1 MLVLLLPVRALTFLS
16 TIHEASTSRAFHQFV
31 GNLLLGLATIR
42 TSLMLMLR
50 EKPTYE
56 RYSRWTPC
64 HLCLGSF
71 TKSIRIRLHFHQI
84 FSVQII
90 TVISGRMLRGIL
102 RFGKRIVLEEFL
114 KRLFLHLSSLI
125 RYSKPP
131 RRHLETPLQLF
142 SKNEVSGVKRSR
154 ARLWFRLR
162 LDERIQITE
171 IKNFLPWNLV
181 SPELHKLQIVLP
193 FYFLFL

>member
-1 MLVLLLPVRALTFLS
+1 MKTYMLVLLLPVRALTFLS
-16 TIHEASTSRAFHQFV
+16 TIHETTTSCAFHQFV

-42 TSLMLMLR
+42 TSLVLMLR
-50 EKPTYE
+50 KKPTYE
-56 RYSRWTPC
+56 RYSRWTPF

-71 TKSIRIRLHFHQI
+71 TKPVRIRLHFHQI

-90 TVISGRMLRGIL
+90 TVISRMLRGIL

-125 RYSKPP
+125 RYSKPS

-154 ARLWFRLR
+154 ARNVFRFVF
-162 LDERIQITE
+162 IST
-171 IKNFLPWNLV
+171 KV
-181 SPELHKLQIVLP
+181 SKSHK
-193 FYFLFL
+193 